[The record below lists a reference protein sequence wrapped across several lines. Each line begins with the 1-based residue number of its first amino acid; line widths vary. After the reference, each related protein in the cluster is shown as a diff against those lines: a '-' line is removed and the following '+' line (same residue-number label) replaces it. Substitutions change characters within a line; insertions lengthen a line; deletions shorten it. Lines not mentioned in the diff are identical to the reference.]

1 MPVAGP
7 SPYHIST
14 TVGGFPYRGSYKPFG
29 YVSSPKQ
36 GQYGSNPSAAN
47 DAAYYGG
54 MALGFGAAAFQNRAA
69 IGEVAR
75 AGMEMARGAMAEA
88 I

>member
-14 TVGGFPYRGSYKPFG
+14 TVGGYPWRGSYKPFG

-54 MALGFGAAAFQNRAA
+54 AALGFGSALYQNRAA
-69 IGEVAR
+69 IGALGE
-75 AGMEMARGAMAEA
+75 AGLEMARGAMMAA